1 MSDSIQ
7 AILVPYDSGF
17 HRRRMGA
24 GPRRLVDWGVLEGI
38 AQHGSIAEYAS
49 GETFRGEVASA
60 FDIQRWLAMTVAASR
75 LRGTFPLVLAGNC
88 FTSLGTCGGLGAGA
102 RPVGVI
108 WLDAHADFNT
118 PETSGSGFLDG
129 MALATLVGRC
139 WTEMTAALPDFAPVD
154 EGSVLLIGARDL
166 DRAESEA
173 LDRSRVRRPDTL
185 ETRDCIAA
193 LDALRAAVDEV
204 YVHVDLDV
212 LDVSEARVNQYACA
226 GGLSRSQLVE
236 LIAAVRARFTIGALA
251 LTAYDP
257 VFDPTGL
264 VPPIA
269 RAVLEAGVGRLQ

>member
-1 MSDSIQ
+1 MRDSVQ
-7 AILVPYDSGF
+7 TILVPYDSGF

-24 GPRRLVDWGVLEGI
+24 GPRCLVDAGVLESI
-38 AQHGSIAEYAS
+38 SQDVSIAEYAPD
-49 GETFRGEVASA
+49 ETFRGEVASA
-60 FDIQRWLAMTVAASR
+60 FDIQRWLATTVAAAR
-75 LRGTFPLVLAGNC
+75 QRGACPLVLAGNC

-102 RPVGVI
+102 RRVGVI
-108 WLDAHADFNT
+108 WFDAHADFNT
-118 PETSGSGFLDG
+118 PETSGTGFLDG

-139 WTEMTAALPDFAPVD
+139 WADMTAALPNFAPVD

-166 DRAESEA
+166 DPAETVA

-185 ETRDCIAA
+185 DMRDCIAA
-193 LDALRAAVDEV
+193 LDALRDKVDEV

-226 GGLSRSQLVE
+226 GGLSRSRLAE
-236 LIAAVRARFTIGALA
+236 LIAAIRARFTIGTLA

-257 VFDPTGL
+257 SFDPAGL

-269 RAVLEAGVGRLQ
+269 RAVVHAGVGPLQ